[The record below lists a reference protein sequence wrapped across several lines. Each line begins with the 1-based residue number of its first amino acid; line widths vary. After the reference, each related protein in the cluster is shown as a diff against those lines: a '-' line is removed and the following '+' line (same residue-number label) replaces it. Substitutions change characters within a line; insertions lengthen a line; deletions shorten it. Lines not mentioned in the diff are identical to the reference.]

1 RGSCLEIRRFSL
13 VFKKAHFNVMKAR
26 DLSKFNN
33 DTSEN
38 KIQLS
43 YLGGVFDLERKR
55 GEQNTLF
62 IDRNR
67 CYRITDPH
75 WYLLVLVAKD
85 MENEKNMVILKGYKS
100 FWEGVATGNVM
111 DLFEAFDYV
120 ILKNQEIINITD
132 GVLLPVN
139 LSVSEEKLLKAL
151 NLVGLFLQT
160 KSLHCLIP
168 TLLSLTSA
176 VVKFTTTL
184 RVQLYGR
191 RFNRDANS
199 SVCL

>member
-1 RGSCLEIRRFSL
+1 
-13 VFKKAHFNVMKAR
+13 
-26 DLSKFNN
+26 
-33 DTSEN
+33 
-38 KIQLS
+38 
-43 YLGGVFDLERKR
+43 
-55 GEQNTLF
+55 
-62 IDRNR
+62 
-67 CYRITDPH
+67 
-75 WYLLVLVAKD
+75 D

-100 FWEGVATGNVM
+100 LWEGVATCGVM
-111 DLFEAFDYV
+111 DLFEAFDCV

-168 TLLSLTSA
+168 TLLSLTSV

-184 RVQLYGR
+184 RVRVYR
-191 RFNRDANS
+191 R
-199 SVCL
+199 